1 MTTRRNFLRN
11 SSLSLVGLVIGE
23 KLLAA
28 PNLLLQYSK
37 PVHLQ
42 NMPKRCGAII
52 PRSALL
58 NLPVSSFL
66 KPLRRNWL
74 R

>member
-11 SSLSLVGLVIGE
+11 SSLSLAGLVIGE

-28 PNLLLQYSK
+28 PKSTPAVQQAGSFTE
-37 PVHLQ
+37 HA
-42 NMPKRCGAII
+42 KRCGAII
-52 PRSALL
+52 PRSVLL
-58 NLPVSSFL
+58 NQPVSSFP

-74 R
+74 K